1 MGERIT
7 SLQNARVKLVRALRD
22 KTDRLK
28 HGLFVVDDER
38 DLERALATG
47 HEVVFGFVC
56 PELARGRSAPEIP
69 SALLHEVTRE
79 VMLKVSYRENPS
91 AHVVVLKAHDERGAA
106 DLERVPDAP
115 VLALVGLQKPGNIGA
130 LMRTADASGFASVFL
145 IDTTLDR
152 YNPNIIRSS
161 TGASFLD
168 NVYRL
173 DSAAALR
180 FFKARDYLTVAAYLQ
195 GAVSLY
201 EVRFTARTAVV
212 LGTEDEGLDDHWR
225 DASRVL
231 MKIPMVGQV
240 TDSLNVS
247 VSGAVIMYEVFRQ
260 QVNS

>member
-7 SLQNARVKLVRALRD
+7 SLQNPRVKLVRALRD

-28 HGLFVVDDER
+28 HGLFVIDDER

-47 HEVVFGFVC
+47 HEIVFGFVC
-56 PELARGRSAPEIP
+56 PELARGRRVPDVPA
-69 SALLHEVTRE
+69 ALLHEVTRE

-91 AHVVVLKAHDERGAA
+91 AHVVVLQAHTERGAE
-106 DLERVPDAP
+106 DLDRVPDAP

-145 IDTTLDR
+145 IDTALDR
-152 YNPNIIRSS
+152 YNPNIIRAS
-161 TGASFLD
+161 TGACFLD

-173 DSAAALR
+173 DPGRALR
-180 FFKARDYLTVAAYLQ
+180 FFKARDYLTVAAHLQ
-195 GAVSLY
+195 GKASLY
-201 EVRFTARTAVV
+201 EVRFPARTAVV
-212 LGTEDEGLDDHWR
+212 LGTEDVGLDDRWR

-260 QVNS
+260 QVSS